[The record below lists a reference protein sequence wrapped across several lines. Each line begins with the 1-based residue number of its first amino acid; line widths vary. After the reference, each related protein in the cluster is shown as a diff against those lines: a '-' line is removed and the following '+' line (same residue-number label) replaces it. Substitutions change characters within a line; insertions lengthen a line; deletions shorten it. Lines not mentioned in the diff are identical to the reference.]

1 MNRLLHAFSGETS
14 LMPFEESL
22 TGSEF
27 GPPVDI
33 YEDDQKLTFK
43 VEVPGVDEKDIK
55 VEIENNILTVH
66 GERKL
71 EKEIKEENFSRMER
85 HYGVFSRSFTV
96 PSTVDRQKIEA
107 NYAHGVLAI
116 QMPKRAEAKPKTN
129 QRECDQGP
137 KGRVAGRARA
147 PWPSFL
153 ASGGAAKMTVKSTTC
168 SSFATEQ

>member
-1 MNRLLHAFSGETS
+1 MKSLVRWQPLQEFTSLQRQMNRLLHAFSGETS

-22 TGSEF
+22 TGWDF

-71 EKEIKEENFSRMER
+71 EKGHQGGNFPPDGTPLWCLFAFL
-85 HYGVFSRSFTV
+85 H
-96 PSTVDRQKIEA
+96 
-107 NYAHGVLAI
+107 
-116 QMPKRAEAKPKTN
+116 
-129 QRECDQGP
+129 GP
-137 KGRVAGRARA
+137 KHGRPA
-147 PWPSFL
+147 
-153 ASGGAAKMTVKSTTC
+153 
-168 SSFATEQ
+168 ED